1 MPSYRAAAITPFR
14 DDACQTEAFRTCT
27 MVGTCNHYGL
37 SIVNPAKG
45 AAKRWRVIKRSP
57 RAAISARG
65 SRGQRLPQVSPRV
78 CETTPTPPFF

>member
-14 DDACQTEAFRTCT
+14 DDACQTDGFRTCT

-65 SRGQRLPQVSPRV
+65 PWGQRPPQVSPRA
-78 CETTPTPPFF
+78 CGTTLTSPFF